1 MGLPSERDT
10 PASLI
15 HSDELWGPGNGGGS
29 DTYHSRAQPSA
40 GFPSPFPPPGDLRCP
55 DRLQLGEPEPRGK
68 EAVDTARTEVGKEQA
83 FVSGN
88 NRGLGVVYGRS
99 LSGPRLFTKG
109 RISKSPTLL
118 LLEKG
123 TVLRENDLPK
133 VTQPRRRGQT
143 DQSMELFL
151 GRATAQ
157 AMRVASESQSSQAS
171 HQCL

>member
-1 MGLPSERDT
+1 MISTVPNICYCSPWAFPLRGTHLPPSFTLTSSGVQEMGVGVTRTTPEPSLLLEC
-10 PASLI
+10 
-15 HSDELWGPGNGGGS
+15 
-29 DTYHSRAQPSA
+29 A
-40 GFPSPFPPPGDLRCP
+40 GFPSPFPPPGDLRSP
-55 DRLQLGEPEPRGK
+55 DRLQLGELEPRGK

-123 TVLRENDLPK
+123 TVLRENNC
-133 VTQPRRRGQT
+133 PR
-143 DQSMELFL
+143 
-151 GRATAQ
+151 
-157 AMRVASESQSSQAS
+157 
-171 HQCL
+171 